1 MDSQLYIEVLKE
13 GLLPMYNRL
22 GLNKNEVTF
31 QEDGDPKHQ
40 SVQTKK
46 WKEKAGLKYIQ
57 NWPAN
62 SPNLNPIENVCAILK
77 REVSRLKPT
86 GVEDSKQHL
95 LEEWRRLEANGV
107 VLEII
112 RSMPKRIRVVI
123 NSKGH
128 PINY

>member
-1 MDSQLYIEVLKE
+1 MGRVKKWGTKIFFWGTINSKDIRDLVFIEGKIDSQIYMEGLKE
-13 GLLPMYNRL
+13 GLFPMYNRL

-62 SPNLNPIENVCAILK
+62 SLTSI
-77 REVSRLKPT
+77 RERTS
-86 GVEDSKQHL
+86 GAS
-95 LEEWRRLEANGV
+95 
-107 VLEII
+107 
-112 RSMPKRIRVVI
+112 
-123 NSKGH
+123 
-128 PINY
+128 